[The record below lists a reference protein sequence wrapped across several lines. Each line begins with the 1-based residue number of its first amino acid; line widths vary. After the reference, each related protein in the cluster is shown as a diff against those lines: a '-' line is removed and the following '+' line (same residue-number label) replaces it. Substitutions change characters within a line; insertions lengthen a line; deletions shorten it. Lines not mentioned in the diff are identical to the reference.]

1 MSDSRDP
8 FLQDQK
14 RRERLMNE
22 VYGVRLALFEAHEA
36 QDGRAALDALAR
48 AYKLLEKLDDGQM
61 LYVGG
66 ESVDT
71 IPLKPAAHQMV
82 AKFHGRCCDCQ
93 GSIKPGDIMY
103 WVREERAGI
112 CVSCFGLPG
121 VAREF

>member
-1 MSDSRDP
+1 MSGSRDE
-8 FLQDQK
+8 FVLDQK
-14 RRERLMNE
+14 RRERLMDE
-22 VYGVRLALFEAHEA
+22 VYGVRLALFEAYEA

-48 AYKLLEKLDDGQM
+48 AYKLLETLEDGQM

-66 ESVDT
+66 ESVET

-82 AKFHGRCCDCQ
+82 AKYPGRCCDCQ
-93 GSIKPGDIMY
+93 GPIRPGDIMY

-121 VAREF
+121 MAP